1 MIDTKKFLANVVR
14 WKVGLALLGAGA
26 WWAYGGKIYAMAFC
40 AGALASA
47 ASFWFLKALV
57 TALGTEKPG
66 AGAALGGTLR
76 LAVIGYVLFVI
87 IENYRLPL
95 PALVTGLLVAIAAI
109 SIEVIREHFYA

>member
-1 MIDTKKFLANVVR
+1 MIDTKKFFANVMR
-14 WKVGLALLGAGA
+14 WKVGLALAGAGA
-26 WWAYGGKIYAMAFC
+26 WWAYGGKMYAMAFC
-40 AGALASA
+40 VGALASA
-47 ASFWFLKALV
+47 ASFWFLKGLV

-66 AGAALGGTLR
+66 AWVGVGGTIR

>member
-1 MIDTKKFLANVVR
+1 MDVKKFLGNVVR
-14 WKVGLALLGAGA
+14 WKLGLALAGSA
-26 WWAYGGKIYAMAFC
+26 GWWAYGGKLYALAFC

-47 ASFWFLKALV
+47 ASFWFLKGLV

-66 AGAALGGTLR
+66 AGVAWGGPLR
-76 LAVIGYVLFVI
+76 LVVIGYLLFVI

-109 SIEVIREHFYA
+109 SIDVIREHFYA